1 MRLPAGLSRGTM
13 SGMVGRMLIATGVF
27 FSLAVGA
34 AGVEPLAPIRT
45 VTVGA
50 NRELRVNGQPF
61 LPIMAWLQSPTQYG
75 RLRSVGI
82 NTFCGNWK
90 TPAGEMLQSARAA
103 GGYGVYAFDAKAV
116 GHSNL
121 LAWLHGDE
129 PDLPRKVYD
138 AKVTCGGNMKI
149 NRSNPLE
156 KMFDGVWHSWSV
168 LDPLIGAEVT
178 VELPKPVTVR
188 RISVFVT
195 ISKGLAVAKDVRLL
209 ADGREILAT
218 TLKPAKGEQAFVL
231 PKPATFRRLT
241 LRVTSATPGQHAWGS
256 IGEVKAF
263 DAAGKNVL
271 LSPPRNVP
279 RMTPA
284 ELAKHFAAIK
294 QADASRPVFVTFT
307 SYFMKQFDKYDA
319 AERGK
324 LYAGWVKSC
333 DVAGF
338 DVYPIYGWNRPDWI
352 DYVARGTAQL
362 RRIAGPKRPLYAW
375 IETCKGGKYIAYDRQ
390 KDVLPRHTRA
400 EVWMALIQGATAIG
414 YFTHAWKPTFTEF
427 NCTAPMQ
434 RELKRL
440 NEQMTRL
447 APAILAAPAA
457 AKVSMSLS
465 GPGACHV
472 KATSHDEAVYVF
484 AQSLVR
490 QGEPRTA
497 AFTIEGLKAGQ
508 PIEVVDENRKLKADE
523 EGRFSDR
530 FAPLQEH
537 IYRIG
542 G

>member
-1 MRLPAGLSRGTM
+1 MRTRIALSGTW
-13 SGMVGRMLIATGVF
+13 VC
-27 FSLAVGA
+27 LAVVWSA
-34 AGVEPLAPIRT
+34 ADLFASEVPAKAGEDAAAIRT
-45 VTVGA
+45 VEVGA
-50 NRELRVNGQPF
+50 NREIRVNGQPF
-61 LPIMAWLQSPTQYG
+61 LPIMSWLQSPTRYG
-75 RLRSVGI
+75 QLRSVGI

-90 TPAGEMLQSARAA
+90 TPAGKMLQSARAA
-103 GGYGVYAFDAKAV
+103 GGYGVYAFDAKAI
-116 GHSNL
+116 GDPNL

-138 AKVTCGGNMKI
+138 AKVTCSKNMQI

-168 LDPLIGAEVT
+168 LDPLVGAEVT
-178 VELPKPVTVR
+178 VELPGPVTVR

-195 ISKGLAVAKDVRLL
+195 ISKGLAVAKDVRFL
-209 ADGREILAT
+209 ADGQDILAAA
-218 TLKPAKGEQAFVL
+218 LKAAKGEQAFAL
-231 PKPATFRRLT
+231 SKPATFRRLT
-241 LRVTSATPGQHAWGS
+241 LRVISATQGSNAWGS

-284 ELAKHFAAIK
+284 ELAKQFAAIK
-294 QADASRPVFVTFT
+294 QADATRPVFVTFT
-307 SYFMKQFDKYDA
+307 SYFMRQFDKYGE

-324 LYAGWVKSC
+324 LYAEWVKSC

-390 KDVLPRHTRA
+390 IDVLPRHTRA

-447 APAILAAPAA
+447 APAILAAPATT
-457 AKVSMSLS
+457 KVSMSLS
-465 GPGACHV
+465 GPGARHV
-472 KATSHDEAVYVF
+472 KATSHDGAVYVF
-484 AQSLVR
+484 AQSLER
-490 QGEPRTA
+490 QGDPRTA
-497 AFTIEGLKAGQ
+497 TFTVEGLKAGQ
-508 PIEVVDENRKLKADE
+508 TIEVIDEDRKLNADAA
-523 EGRFSDR
+523 GRFTDTFR
-530 FAPLQEH
+530 PLQEH